1 MKVALKI
8 KCKGSLSEHEIGLNG
23 AVAIGRSSKAEIQL
37 DDEKISGRHCRF
49 FLKRDRLELTDID
62 SKNGT
67 YLNGIR
73 IEQSEV
79 FIGDEVKIGDTVI
92 TLEEKHMSPDSV
104 DALTFPGPF
113 KDRMVYELK
122 ADFTGARIQN
132 QVHNSSRQNTNRES
146 ADASRI
152 REIDLRK
159 KVKSKVKVS
168 KQEIRSRHK
177 ILSIV
182 ASLIDAFLAFTAV
195 CLPLLLI
202 SKVLPAGFDKN
213 AKLFVLLG
221 LEVVAITTYYIFNFR
236 ISKFTIG
243 EKISGVEKYY
253 LEQ

>member
-23 AVAIGRSSKAEIQL
+23 VAAIGRSSKAEIQL
-37 DDEKISGRHCRF
+37 DDEKISGRHCKF

-79 FIGDEVKIGDTVI
+79 FIGDEVRIGDTVI

-132 QVHNSSRQNTNRES
+132 QVQTSRRNTNRES
-146 ADASRI
+146 TEASRI

-177 ILSIV
+177 VLSTV
-182 ASLIDAFLAFTAV
+182 SSLIDAFLAFTAL

-221 LEVVAITTYYIFNFR
+221 LEVVAITTYFIFNFK
-236 ISKFTIG
+236 ISKFTLG
-243 EKISGVEKYY
+243 EKITGIEKYY

>member
-8 KCKGSLSEHEIGLNG
+8 KCKGSISEHEIGLNG
-23 AVAIGRSSKAEIQL
+23 AIAIGRSSKAEVQL

-49 FLKRDRLELTDID
+49 FLKRDRLELTDMD

-92 TLEEKHMSPDSV
+92 SLEEKHMTPDSV

-113 KDRMVYELK
+113 KDRMVYELR

-132 QVHNSSRQNTNRES
+132 QVQNSRKKTFRDS
-146 ADASRI
+146 AEDSRI

-177 ILSIV
+177 VLSTIS
-182 ASLIDAFLAFTAV
+182 SLIDSFLAFTV
-195 CLPLLLI
+195 LCLPLLLI
-202 SKVLPAGFDKN
+202 SKVIPAGFDKN
-213 AKLFVLLG
+213 AKLFVLIG
-221 LEVVAITTYYIFNFR
+221 LEVVAITTYYILNFR

-243 EKISGVEKYY
+243 EKISGIEKYY

>member
-23 AVAIGRSSKAEIQL
+23 AVAVGRSSKAEIQL
-37 DDEKISGRHCRF
+37 ADDKISGRHCRF
-49 FLKRDRLELTDID
+49 FLKRDRLELTDLD

-73 IEQSEV
+73 IEQSEI
-79 FIGDEVKIGDTVI
+79 FIGDEVRLGDTVI

-113 KDRMVYELK
+113 KERLNYELK

-132 QVHNSSRQNTNRES
+132 QIQNKGPRNTNKVS
-146 ADASRI
+146 VDASHI

-159 KVKSKVKVS
+159 KVKSKLKVS
-168 KQEIRSRHK
+168 KQEIRSRHRV
-177 ILSIV
+177 LSTV
-182 ASLIDAFLAFTAV
+182 ASLTDAFLAFTV
-195 CLPLLLI
+195 LCLPLLLI

-213 AKLFVLLG
+213 AKMIVLLG
-221 LEVVAITTYYIFNFR
+221 LEVVAITFYYIFNFR
-236 ISKFTIG
+236 VSKFTIG
-243 EKISGVEKYY
+243 ERISGIEKHY

>member
-132 QVHNSSRQNTNRES
+132 QVQHSRLNTNRES

-177 ILSIV
+177 ILSTV
-182 ASLIDAFLAFTAV
+182 ASLIDAFLAFTAL

-202 SKVLPAGFDKN
+202 SKVLPSGFDKN

-221 LEVVAITTYYIFNFR
+221 LEVVSMTTYFIFNFK

-243 EKISGVEKYY
+243 EKITGIEKYY

>member
-8 KCKGSLSEHEIGLNG
+8 KCKGSISEHEIGLNG
-23 AVAIGRSSKAEIQL
+23 AIAIGRSSKAEVQL

-92 TLEEKHMSPDSV
+92 SLEEKHMTPDSV

-113 KDRMVYELK
+113 KDRMVYELR

-132 QVHNSSRQNTNRES
+132 QVQNSRKKTFRDS
-146 ADASRI
+146 AEDSRI

-177 ILSIV
+177 ILSTIS
-182 ASLIDAFLAFTAV
+182 SLIDSFLAFTV
-195 CLPLLLI
+195 LCLPLLLI
-202 SKVLPAGFDKN
+202 SKVIPAGFDKN
-213 AKLFVLLG
+213 AKLFVLIG

-243 EKISGVEKYY
+243 EKISGIEKYY